1 MFQSSSRGRPVRLLA
16 IGLSAVAVLGLSVG
30 AMSLALFTDD
40 VDADNNSFTTGT
52 VVLSATPATA
62 LFNVG
67 VMMPGD
73 NNYGQLT
80 VANAGTASFRYS
92 MTTSATDP
100 DTKDLRTQLQL
111 EVRAKAAGT
120 CAADFTGSAVVPNT
134 TLEGAS
140 FGDATQGQD
149 TGDRVLASGNEVFCF
164 RVSLPSGTGDSYQG
178 ATTVATFSFHAEQ
191 TANN

>member
-1 MFQSSSRGRPVRLLA
+1 MSQSSSRGRPVRLLA
-16 IGLSAVAVLGLSVG
+16 IGLSAVAVLGVSVG
-30 AMSLALFTDD
+30 TMSLALFTDD
-40 VDADNNSFTTGT
+40 VDVDDNSFTTGT

-92 MTTSATDP
+92 MTTTATDP
-100 DTKDLRTQLQL
+100 DTKDLRSQLQL
-111 EVRAKAAGT
+111 TVREKAAGT
-120 CAADFTGSAVVPNT
+120 CAADFTGAVVVPST

-140 FGDATQGQD
+140 FGNANQGQD
-149 TGDRVLASGNEVFCF
+149 TGDRLLASGNEVLCF
-164 RVSLPSGTGDSYQG
+164 RVNLPSGTGNFYQG
-178 ATTVATFSFHAEQ
+178 ATTVTTFSFHAEQ
-191 TANN
+191 TANT